1 MEHEKNRREYEK
13 VTEYIYNMIASKEV
27 MAGSRIPSERDIA
40 ANLSVSR
47 NSVREAIRMMD
58 SMGVLECR
66 QGAGN
71 FLCGN
76 INRGF
81 GQVLDMLF
89 WLHETDMGDICRFR
103 HSVEKTVYDMAY
115 ERRDNNLYITRMGEA
130 THKFENASAAQQ
142 TALDK
147 EFHYMLIKAAGNHF
161 LEIFMESISDIYQ
174 GWVNAV
180 LSDIPNDDM
189 QALKESHSGIYKS
202 LKDGDYDAGTAAIN
216 AHYQTIDKVIFG
228 NDKPES

>member
-1 MEHEKNRREYEK
+1 MQAR
-13 VTEYIYNMIASKEV
+13 
-27 MAGSRIPSERDIA
+27 SRQFS
-40 ANLSVSR
+40 L
-47 NSVREAIRMMD
+47 
-58 SMGVLECR
+58 R
-66 QGAGN
+66 QYKPRFRA
-71 FLCGN
+71 
-76 INRGF
+76 GF
-81 GQVLDMLF
+81 GYAL
-89 WLHETDMGDICRFR
+89 LHETDMEDICRFR